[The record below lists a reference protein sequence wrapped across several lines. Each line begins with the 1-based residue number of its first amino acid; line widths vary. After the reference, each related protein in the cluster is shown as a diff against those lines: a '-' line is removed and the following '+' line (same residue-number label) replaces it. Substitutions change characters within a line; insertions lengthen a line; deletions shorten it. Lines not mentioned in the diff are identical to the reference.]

1 MQASVKTP
9 SPVVD
14 LVQDS
19 DEFWMREALK
29 EAARGEGGTRP
40 NPPVG
45 CLIVKDGQVI
55 GRGHHQFAGGP
66 HAEVSAIASLKGAD
80 VMGATLYVTL
90 EPCCTYGRTPPCTD
104 AIIQSGIKRVV
115 VALSDVNPKHAGR
128 GLNLLWKADVDV
140 VTEVCWRDARR
151 MLEPFFKYVTQKRPY
166 VTLKMAQSLDG
177 GIADHAGQSKWITC
191 VEAREHVRQL
201 RQKADLVLVGSGT
214 VLADDSSLL
223 RGAPVAGYQ
232 GLPGMRGVLDSSG
245 KVPLTAKIFTDGH
258 AEKTL
263 YFTTEACSEAYQN
276 AVKQTGAK
284 VVVLPAEFPASS
296 GSPVISLEA
305 LLCELGEMC
314 YMNVLCEGGA
324 KLASSFI
331 NAGLVDEL
339 LLFIAPVVLGRS
351 SKRVFGQFPFD
362 LPTAPRF
369 SIDTVDRFGTD
380 LLVRA
385 LPQKGS

>member
-263 YFTTEACSEAYQN
+263 YFTTEACSEARMRSNRQALRSWCCLRN
-276 AVKQTGAK
+276 F
-284 VVVLPAEFPASS
+284 LLHP
-296 GSPVISLEA
+296 EA
-305 LLCELGEMC
+305 
-314 YMNVLCEGGA
+314 
-324 KLASSFI
+324 
-331 NAGLVDEL
+331 
-339 LLFIAPVVLGRS
+339 
-351 SKRVFGQFPFD
+351 Q
-362 LPTAPRF
+362 
-369 SIDTVDRFGTD
+369 
-380 LLVRA
+380 
-385 LPQKGS
+385 